1 MVIDDIIEDAK
12 KQGYDVR
19 IRDVGFAILSTQLND
34 SKMAYMLI
42 FGEDPHHDTFITLD
56 RIKYLVDYFKGKALK
71 AKEKSEAS
79 EIAALIAKNKGKN
92 KKDDSVKTITF
103 EENREGLENQL
114 VEIRALIEELKK
126 DPNGY
131 DPKTMALLIKT
142 EADIRVKLNDKFG
155 ASEKSEDQ
163 YIVVQTKFNH
173 ICQWTNR
180 ECWLQTK
187 EYAKEHW
194 NLIEKE

>member
-1 MVIDDIIEDAK
+1 MVIDDIIGDAK

-42 FGEDPHHDTFITLD
+42 FGEDPNHDTFITLD
-56 RIKYLVDYFKGKALK
+56 RIKYLVDYFKGEALK

-155 ASEKSEDQ
+155 ASEKAEDQ

>member
-1 MVIDDIIEDAK
+1 MVIDDIIGDAK

-42 FGEDPHHDTFITLD
+42 FGEDSNHDTFITLD
-56 RIKYLVDYFKGKALK
+56 RIKYLVDYFKGEALK

-155 ASEKSEDQ
+155 ASEKAEDQ